1 MIANSPLNKVLSVIK
16 NKLVNSKKK
25 NINNKNK
32 KKKKKMKTLKQNE
45 MPQIPQ
51 SYIIFIIGHNNF
63 DLGIVACSCNQATL
77 ELKFWNSVG
86 SVPARGS

>member
-1 MIANSPLNKVLSVIK
+1 
-16 NKLVNSKKK
+16 
-25 NINNKNK
+25 
-32 KKKKKMKTLKQNE
+32 MKTLQQNE

>member
-1 MIANSPLNKVLSVIK
+1 
-16 NKLVNSKKK
+16 
-25 NINNKNK
+25 
-32 KKKKKMKTLKQNE
+32 MKTLKQNE

-86 SVPARGS
+86 SVPARGSWP

>member
-25 NINNKNK
+25 KIIIIMII
-32 KKKKKMKTLKQNE
+32 KKKMKTLKQNE

-51 SYIIFIIGHNNF
+51 
-63 DLGIVACSCNQATL
+63 GITTSIWV
-77 ELKFWNSVG
+77 
-86 SVPARGS
+86 